1 MWGRRARLAIRK
13 SSFVSRLQAQVLRL
27 GRGDATGARRAPCIV
42 VRLTREPVPST
53 VRAGLPFLKTLS
65 FARCEPR
72 RARDPPKPR
81 GVGAAH
87 GRRLGMREWS
97 AATALALRAGVHGL
111 LSSKPIMRPSEARP
125 TLQ

>member
-1 MWGRRARLAIRK
+1 MKPNEQRSIETFENTIYGSSMPEEITACIEAGCSVK
-13 SSFVSRLQAQVLRL
+13 SLRQAY
-27 GRGDATGARRAPCIV
+27 ATR
-42 VRLTREPVPST
+42 TREPF
-53 VRAGLPFLKTLS
+53 LPFLKTLS

-125 TLQ
+125 ILQ